1 LRASICSYWQSA
13 NHCLLFQYLD
23 PFSFNT
29 YELCGRAYSFSLTL
43 ANILC
48 QSDMTGVVVDI
59 GDGAPQI
66 VPVVN
71 GYVIGSSIKSF
82 PFSGS
87 DVTQF
92 VSQLLQVHHAL
103 QFLL

>member
-1 LRASICSYWQSA
+1 
-13 NHCLLFQYLD
+13 
-23 PFSFNT
+23 
-29 YELCGRAYSFSLTL
+29 
-43 ANILC
+43 
-48 QSDMTGVVVDI
+48 V
-59 GDGAPQI
+59 

-92 VSQLLQVHHAL
+92 VLQLLQVFH
-103 QFLL
+103 LLLISHVVHKQDVCVYLAFI

>member
-1 LRASICSYWQSA
+1 
-13 NHCLLFQYLD
+13 
-23 PFSFNT
+23 
-29 YELCGRAYSFSLTL
+29 
-43 ANILC
+43 
-48 QSDMTGVVVDI
+48 MTGVVVDI

-82 PFSGS
+82 PSSGS

-92 VSQLLQVHHAL
+92 ISQLLQVHHAL
-103 QFLL
+103 QFFCCDYIQMQNFSYCS

>member
-1 LRASICSYWQSA
+1 
-13 NHCLLFQYLD
+13 
-23 PFSFNT
+23 
-29 YELCGRAYSFSLTL
+29 
-43 ANILC
+43 
-48 QSDMTGVVVDI
+48 MTGVVVDI

>member
-1 LRASICSYWQSA
+1 MFWQDTT
-13 NHCLLFQYLD
+13 LLV
-23 PFSFNT
+23 
-29 YELCGRAYSFSLTL
+29 SLT
-43 ANILC
+43 NIFC

-59 GDGAPQI
+59 GDGAPHI

-82 PFSGS
+82 PLSGS

-92 VSQLLQVHHAL
+92 VMQLLQVFN
-103 QFLL
+103 FLPTFSWGYVRVSTSLCCP

>member
-1 LRASICSYWQSA
+1 
-13 NHCLLFQYLD
+13 
-23 PFSFNT
+23 
-29 YELCGRAYSFSLTL
+29 
-43 ANILC
+43 
-48 QSDMTGVVVDI
+48 MTGVVVDI
-59 GDGAPQI
+59 GDGAPHV

-92 VSQLLQVHHAL
+92 VLQLLQVFH
-103 QFLL
+103 LLLISHVVHKQDVSVYLAFI

>member
-1 LRASICSYWQSA
+1 MFVVIITVWYQSV
-13 NHCLLFQYLD
+13 D
-23 PFSFNT
+23 PFHFNT
-29 YELCGRAYSFSLTL
+29 RNVVGRAHYFSLPLT
-43 ANILC
+43 NIFC

-59 GDGAPQI
+59 GDGAPHI

-92 VSQLLQVHHAL
+92 VSQLLQVFRVLHI
-103 QFLL
+103 LL

>member
-1 LRASICSYWQSA
+1 
-13 NHCLLFQYLD
+13 
-23 PFSFNT
+23 
-29 YELCGRAYSFSLTL
+29 
-43 ANILC
+43 
-48 QSDMTGVVVDI
+48 MTGVVVDI
-59 GDGAPQI
+59 GDGAPHI

-92 VSQLLQVHHAL
+92 VSQLLQV
-103 QFLL
+103 FRVLLILL

>member
-1 LRASICSYWQSA
+1 
-13 NHCLLFQYLD
+13 
-23 PFSFNT
+23 
-29 YELCGRAYSFSLTL
+29 
-43 ANILC
+43 
-48 QSDMTGVVVDI
+48 MTGVVVDI
-59 GDGAPQI
+59 GDGAPQV

-87 DVTQF
+87 DVTQL

-103 QFLL
+103 QILL